1 MVFEG
6 EGRLPVVAFNEKA
19 LCGLGRSLAATG
31 RLDETGMECA
41 IATLDRFTILLRE
54 MGISNI
60 RAVATAAVRDAENGA
75 DFIRTVEKRCGFP
88 VRILSGVEEARAS
101 ACGVLV
107 GLPGADGLMGDLG
120 GGSLEIVD
128 LQGGSIGD
136 GVTLPLSPFLLA
148 ERYARDRKATIKHID
163 RVLADVPWL
172 RCGRDRE
179 FYAVGGAWRA
189 IARIHMEQTGYPL
202 HILQS
207 YVVERRELLDICK
220 VIANMS
226 RASLARIPGVPTRR
240 AENLPLA
247 ATILQRIFTTVK
259 PARLVVSSM
268 GLREGLLYQEMP
280 PEVRRLDPLL
290 ESCHEIAELSGRF
303 PEHAQNLQ
311 EWIDPLFP
319 DEAPGD
325 RRLRLAACMLSDVAW
340 RGHPDYRAEKV
351 LTEVLHGRFGGLDH
365 RGAALIALALYICY
379 GGEAGK
385 GMAGTL
391 ERLLHEDDL
400 LQARKI
406 GLALRLGQRF
416 SGGTSSALMLGRLE
430 MTEDKVILKVK
441 ADAANMAGE
450 TVIRRLEAL
459 ARVVGRR
466 AAVETA

>member
-1 MVFEG
+1 
-6 EGRLPVVAFNEKA
+6 
-19 LCGLGRSLAATG
+19 
-31 RLDETGMECA
+31 
-41 IATLDRFTILLRE
+41 
-54 MGISNI
+54 
-60 RAVATAAVRDAENGA
+60 
-75 DFIRTVEKRCGFP
+75 
-88 VRILSGVEEARAS
+88 
-101 ACGVLV
+101 
-107 GLPGADGLMGDLG
+107 
-120 GGSLEIVD
+120 
-128 LQGGSIGD
+128 
-136 GVTLPLSPFLLA
+136 
-148 ERYARDRKATIKHID
+148 
-163 RVLADVPWL
+163 
-172 RCGRDRE
+172 
-179 FYAVGGAWRA
+179 
-189 IARIHMEQTGYPL
+189 
-202 HILQS
+202 
-207 YVVERRELLDICK
+207 
-220 VIANMS
+220 
-226 RASLARIPGVPTRR
+226 
-240 AENLPLA
+240 
-247 ATILQRIFTTVK
+247 
-259 PARLVVSSM
+259 
-268 GLREGLLYQEMP
+268 
-280 PEVRRLDPLL
+280 
-290 ESCHEIAELSGRF
+290 
-303 PEHAQNLQ
+303 QNLQ